1 MSIKLFHTDATSCS
15 VGGSNYEK
23 APDGSFE
30 VEDAH
35 AAILLDHGFTT
46 IPPEDVE
53 APTRKI
59 RQKKVEE

>member
-1 MSIKLFHTDATSCS
+1 

-23 APDGSFE
+23 APDGTFE

-35 AAILLDHGFTT
+35 AAVLLDHGFTT

-53 APTRKI
+53 SPTRKI